1 MRDNNFI
8 KVLRSKIKDFL
19 TTLYLLKRNQLT
31 RICLYVILFL
41 FLLAVIGPAFLPSA
55 AEINENLD
63 PANKLL
69 PPSAAHWFGTDEL
82 GRDIFQRV
90 ILGTRISMFSAVLT
104 LAISIAVGVS
114 LGAIAGFLGGAVDD
128 VIMRIVDIFQSF
140 PSLLLA
146 MTISAFLGASLQ
158 NAIIAIAV
166 STWPNHARIV
176 RNQAVTIRERQFVK
190 ASYAL
195 GAPAAFIICKHIVP
209 NCVAPIIVKASM
221 DFGNVVMT
229 LASLSFLGL
238 GAQAPTPE
246 WGLMVSTSRNYFMN
260 AWWTFLFPGI
270 AIFITVLC
278 FNLIGDGLR
287 EVLDPKT
294 RKN

>member
-1 MRDNNFI
+1 MKNSNFF
-8 KVLRSKIKDFL
+8 KELRSKIKDFL
-19 TTLYLLKRNQLT
+19 TTLYLLKRNKLT
-31 RICLYVILFL
+31 RICLYVIIFL
-41 FLLAVIGPAFLPSA
+41 FLLAIFGPFFLPSA
-55 AEINENLD
+55 AEINGNLD
-63 PANKLL
+63 PASKLL
-69 PPSAAHWFGTDEL
+69 PPSATHWFGTDEL
-82 GRDIFQRV
+82 GRDIFQRI
-90 ILGTRISMFSAVLT
+90 ILGTRISMFSALLT
-104 LAISIAVGVS
+104 LAISIIIGVA
-114 LGAIAGFLGGAVDD
+114 LGAIAGYLGGLIDD
-128 VIMRIVDIFQSF
+128 IIMRIVDIFQSF

-195 GAPAAFIICKHIVP
+195 GAPVHSIILKHIIP

-238 GAQAPTPE
+238 GAQAPSPE
-246 WGLMVSTSRNYFMN
+246 WGLMVSTSRNYFMD

>member
-1 MRDNNFI
+1 MKNSNFV
-8 KVLRSKIKDFL
+8 KELKSKIKDFM
-19 TTLYLLKRNQLT
+19 TTLYLLKRNHLT
-31 RICLYVILFL
+31 RICLYVIILLFL
-41 FLLAVIGPAFLPSA
+41 VAIFGPMFLPSA
-55 AEINENLD
+55 EEINGNLD

-69 PPSAAHWFGTDEL
+69 APSSEHWFGTDEL

-90 ILGTRISMFSAVLT
+90 ILGTRISMFSALLT
-104 LAISIAVGVS
+104 LAISIVIGVM
-114 LGAIAGFLGGAVDD
+114 LGAIAGFLGGIVDD
-128 VIMRIVDIFQSF
+128 IIMRVVDIFQSF

-158 NAIIAIAV
+158 NAIIAIAI

-176 RNQAVTIRERQFVK
+176 RNQAITIRERQFVK

-195 GAPAAFIICKHIVP
+195 GASTQFMIRKHIIP

-238 GAQAPTPE
+238 GAQAPAPE

>member
-1 MRDNNFI
+1 MRDSNFY
-8 KVLRSKIKDFL
+8 KVIRSRVKDLL
-19 TTLYLLKRNQLT
+19 TTLYLLKRNRLT
-31 RICLYVILFL
+31 RVCLYGIAALFL
-41 FLLAVIGPAFLPSA
+41 IAIFGPMCLPGA
-55 AEINENLD
+55 AEINGNLN
-63 PANKLL
+63 PADKLL
-69 PPSAAHWFGTDEL
+69 APSGAHWFGTDEL

-90 ILGTRISMFSAVLT
+90 ILGTRISMFSAL
-104 LAISIAVGVS
+104 LAIAIAVAAGVT
-114 LGAIAGFLGGAVDD
+114 LGAIAGYFGGVADE
-128 VIMRIVDIFQSF
+128 VIMRIVDIFLSF

-158 NAIIAIAV
+158 NAIIAIAI

-176 RNQAVTIRERQFVK
+176 RNQAVAVRERQFVK

-195 GAPAAFIICKHIVP
+195 GAPAPFMITRHIIP
-209 NCVAPIIVKASM
+209 NCIAPIIVKASM
-221 DFGNVVMT
+221 DFGNVVMS

-260 AWWTFLFPGI
+260 AWWTCVFPGL
-270 AIFITVLC
+270 AIFLTVLC

>member
-1 MRDNNFI
+1 M
-8 KVLRSKIKDFL
+8 
-19 TTLYLLKRNQLT
+19 TTVYLLRRNKLT
-31 RICLYVILFL
+31 QICLFTIVVLFL
-41 FLLAVIGPAFLPSA
+41 ISIFGPMFLPGA
-55 AEINENLD
+55 AEINGNLHPED
-63 PANKLL
+63 KLL
-69 PPSAAHWFGTDEL
+69 APSATHLFGTDEL

-90 ILGTRISMFSAVLT
+90 ILGTRISMFSALITLVL
-104 LAISIAVGVS
+104 SIVIGVA
-114 LGAIAGFLGGAVDD
+114 LGAIAGFVGGIVDD
-128 VIMRIVDIFQSF
+128 VIMRVVDIFQSF

-195 GAPAAFIICKHIVP
+195 GAPSWFIIMKHIIP
-209 NCVAPIIVKASM
+209 NCIAPIIVKASM

-238 GAQAPTPE
+238 GAQAPSPE

-260 AWWTFLFPGI
+260 AWWTFVFPGI

>member
-1 MRDNNFI
+1 MKDSNVI
-8 KVLRSKIKDFL
+8 KVLKSKIKNL
-19 TTLYLLKRNQLT
+19 ATTVYLLKRNKLT
-31 RICLYVILFL
+31 RICYYGIFFL
-41 FLLAVIGPAFLPSA
+41 FLVALIGPLFLPSA
-55 AEINENLD
+55 AEINGNLNPQD
-63 PANKLL
+63 KLL
-69 PPSAAHWFGTDEL
+69 SPSKAHWFGTDEL
-82 GRDIFQRV
+82 GRDIFQR
-90 ILGTRISMFSAVLT
+90 IIMGTRISMFSALLT
-104 LAISIAVGVS
+104 IAISVVIGVS
-114 LGAIAGFLGGAVDD
+114 LGAIAGYFGGWLDD
-128 VIMRIVDIFQSF
+128 VIMRIVDIFLSF

-158 NAIIAIAV
+158 NAIIAIAI

-176 RNQAVTIRERQFVK
+176 RNQAVAVRERQFVK

-195 GAPAAFIICKHIVP
+195 GAPSFFVIIKHIIP
-209 NCVAPIIVKASM
+209 NCIAPIIVKASM
-221 DFGNVVMT
+221 DFGNVVMS

-260 AWWTFLFPGI
+260 AWWTCVFPGL
-270 AIFITVLC
+270 AIFITVLF

>member
-1 MRDNNFI
+1 MRNSTFFKALCSRVKNF
-8 KVLRSKIKDFL
+8 F
-19 TTLYLLKRNQLT
+19 TTLYLLRRNKLT
-31 RICLYVILFL
+31 RVCMYGIAILFL
-41 FLLAVIGPAFLPSA
+41 VAIFGPMLLPSM
-55 AEINENLD
+55 AEINSNLN
-63 PANKLL
+63 PADKLL
-69 PPSAAHWFGTDEL
+69 SPSGAHWFGTDEL

-90 ILGTRISMFSAVLT
+90 ILGTRISMFSALLT
-104 LAISIAVGVS
+104 IAISILVGVT
-114 LGAIAGFLGGAVDD
+114 LGAIAGYFGGLVDD
-128 VIMRIVDIFQSF
+128 VIMRIVDIFLSF

-158 NAIIAIAV
+158 NAIIAIAI

-176 RNQAVTIRERQFVK
+176 RNQAVSIRERQFVK
-190 ASYAL
+190 AAYAL
-195 GAPAAFIICKHIVP
+195 GAPASAVITKHIVP
-209 NCVAPIIVKASM
+209 NCIAPIIVKASM
-221 DFGNVVMT
+221 DFGNVVMS

-238 GAQAPTPE
+238 GAQAPSPE

-260 AWWTFLFPGI
+260 AWWTCVFPGL
-270 AIFITVLC
+270 AIFVTVLC